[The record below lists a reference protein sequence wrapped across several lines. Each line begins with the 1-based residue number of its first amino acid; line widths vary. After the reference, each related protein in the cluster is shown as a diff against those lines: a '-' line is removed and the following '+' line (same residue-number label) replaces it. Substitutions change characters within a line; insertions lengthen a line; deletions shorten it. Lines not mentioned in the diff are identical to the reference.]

1 MITIYNMYFRNI
13 FKKMFSTSN
22 KNVPLGRWTITYD
35 NKQLEKKVYYANHDH
50 CGPCGYLYDE
60 KKTEHLQLIL
70 DEVIKVKDKNS
81 LHRFH

>member
-35 NKQLEKKVYYANHDH
+35 NKQLDQKVYYANHDH
-50 CGPCGYLYDE
+50 CGPCGNLYDE
-60 KKTEHLQLIL
+60 KEKKTRTSTIN
-70 DEVIKVKDKNS
+70 I
-81 LHRFH
+81 

>member
-35 NKQLEKKVYYANHDH
+35 NKQKER
-50 CGPCGYLYDE
+50 
-60 KKTEHLQLIL
+60 
-70 DEVIKVKDKNS
+70 S
-81 LHRFH
+81 